1 MPPSASRATSMAELA
16 VELSDHHRVP
26 FMTWDFLGGA
36 GATAVVTGR
45 EGGVSEGPYRSLN
58 LGLHVGDD
66 EAAVLENRSRV
77 LASIGAGLDD
87 LVVAEQVHGCRVG
100 IVERRD
106 AGRGAHGLRDAIPS
120 TDALVT
126 TERGLVLAILVADCA
141 PVVLFDPEAGVL
153 GAVHAGWRGATAGV
167 LEAAVTAMA
176 ELGARAERMLAG
188 VGPAVAPG
196 RYEVGEDVVHA
207 CTEHFGSAEP
217 WARPGRPGHW
227 WFDLPGVVGH
237 ALRLAGLGEEQIVDC
252 GRSTGAA
259 GPFYS
264 FREEGTCGRFALL
277 ARIEP

>member
-26 FMTWDFLGGA
+26 VMTWDFLGGS

-66 EAAVLENRSRV
+66 EAAVLENRRRA
-77 LASIGAGLDD
+77 LASIGAALDD
-87 LVVAEQVHGCRVG
+87 LVVAEQVHGCGVG
-100 IVERRD
+100 IVGGGD
-106 AGRGAHGLRDAIPS
+106 AGRGAFGLQDAVPS

-141 PVVLFDPEAGVL
+141 PVVLFDPEAVVL
-153 GAVHAGWRGATAGV
+153 GTVHAGWRGSTAGV
-167 LEAAVTAMA
+167 VEATVAAMSQ
-176 ELGARAERMLAG
+176 LGARTDRMLAG
-188 VGPAVAPG
+188 VGPAVAPD
-196 RYEVGEDVVHA
+196 RYEVGEDVVRA
-207 CTEHFGSAEP
+207 CTGHFGSSEP
-217 WARPGRPGHW
+217 WARAGRPGHW
-227 WFDLPGVVGH
+227 WFDLPGVVGQ
-237 ALRLAGLGEEQIVDC
+237 ALRRAGLRDEHIVDC